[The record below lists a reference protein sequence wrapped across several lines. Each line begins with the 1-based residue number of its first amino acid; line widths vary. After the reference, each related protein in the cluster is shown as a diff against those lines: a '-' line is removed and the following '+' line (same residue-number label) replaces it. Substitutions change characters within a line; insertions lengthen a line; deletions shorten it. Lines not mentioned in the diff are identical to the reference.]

1 MCSCLDS
8 VTKTSAY
15 GVDLASPP
23 LLLRNRPSGPS
34 MRRNVPENAKR
45 VQHVL
50 GPERRPTG
58 SPNVYKMACNSCL
71 QAIEFKAELA
81 RPAGFEP
88 TTPWFVAKY
97 SISDNRFEI
106 NTLHAFICATVC
118 QVTPG

>member
-58 SPNVYKMACNSCL
+58 SPNVYVKCSYG
-71 QAIEFKAELA
+71 KADDGGDGRIRTVDTSFCPYAPLA
-81 RPAGFEP
+81 GERRRPLGHVSATCKP
-88 TTPWFVAKY
+88 PQ
-97 SISDNRFEI
+97 
-106 NTLHAFICATVC
+106 NTRRP
-118 QVTPG
+118 Q